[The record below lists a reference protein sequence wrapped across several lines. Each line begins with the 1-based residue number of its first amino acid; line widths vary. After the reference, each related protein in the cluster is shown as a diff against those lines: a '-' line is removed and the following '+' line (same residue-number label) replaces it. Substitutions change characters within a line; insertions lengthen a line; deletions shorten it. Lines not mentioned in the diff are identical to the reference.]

1 MIIKEVFNDY
11 KALYKMLN
19 KRIDENEK
27 EIKPETYFVR
37 EILKREDKNVKY
49 IVSIIEFII
58 PLLLFIIIT
67 IIAILMHK
75 SDFIIKFFIGI
86 MWLLFSILLGIVVL
100 MLNVRIINKKIKN
113 KEKVISVA
121 ERVILIEKFLGEL
134 IMICTHLSYLII
146 IK

>member
-1 MIIKEVFNDY
+1 
-11 KALYKMLN
+11 
-19 KRIDENEK
+19 
-27 EIKPETYFVR
+27 
-37 EILKREDKNVKY
+37 
-49 IVSIIEFII
+49 
-58 PLLLFIIIT
+58 
-67 IIAILMHK
+67 
-75 SDFIIKFFIGI
+75 
-86 MWLLFSILLGIVVL
+86 